1 MILLELLI
9 VLFTQLVATFGMA
22 GAILIV
28 CAGAVA
34 VALLVCYI
42 TNWLVNQLTGFG
54 GQGSSR
60 RERKSG
66 WSKDAKGSKKA
77 KRLAEMGD
85 EALESWSRKNPKDV
99 DAVWE
104 LCRRREQKGD
114 MKGYADCRE
123 RLLEMDSELDVSQRA
138 AYSHQLADLCL
149 GPLQDTARARRIL
162 ERFVDRFPRS
172 EEAFHTRKRLQRI
185 ADAVP
190 QTPALP
196 AHKQL

>member
-1 MILLELLI
+1 MFLLELLI
-9 VLFTQLVATFGMA
+9 VLFTQLAAMFGMA
-22 GAILIV
+22 GAIIIV
-28 CAGAVA
+28 CAGAVV

-42 TNWLVNQLTGFG
+42 TNWLVSQLTGFG

-60 RERKSG
+60 RDRKGG
-66 WSKDAKGSKKA
+66 WSKDARQSKKA

-85 EALESWSRKNPKDV
+85 EALESWSRKNPKDI
-99 DAVWE
+99 DGVWE
-104 LCRRREQKGD
+104 LCSRCEQKGD

-123 RLLEMDSELDVSQRA
+123 RLLEIDSELDVSQRA

-172 EEAFHTRKRLQRI
+172 EEAFHTRKRLLRI

-190 QTPALP
+190 QTSALP
-196 AHKQL
+196 EQKQI

>member
-1 MILLELLI
+1 MFFLELLI
-9 VLFTQLVATFGMA
+9 VLFTQLAAMFGMA
-22 GAILIV
+22 GAIIIV

-60 RERKSG
+60 RDRKSG
-66 WSKDAKGSKKA
+66 WCKDAKRSKKA
-77 KRLAEMGD
+77 KRLADMGD
-85 EALESWSRKNPKDV
+85 EALESWSRRNPKEV

-104 LCRRREQKGD
+104 LCSRFRQKGD

-123 RLLEMDSELDVSQRA
+123 RLLEMNSELDVSQRA
-138 AYSHQLADLCL
+138 TYSHQLADLCL
-149 GPLQDTARARRIL
+149 GPLQDAARARRIL

-172 EEAFHTRKRLQRI
+172 EEASRTRKRLLRI
-185 ADAVP
+185 ADAAP
-190 QTPALP
+190 QTPAP
-196 AHKQL
+196 PEQKQL